1 MSFGH
6 WLSLAKM
13 LIFYGSLKHAQLKQ
27 DQKHPQVYSKTS
39 IAVFDSTINSYAKK
53 LQQNNIKALV
63 KGEEGQKC
71 HFFVL
76 RQALWYAEKAL
87 PLIS

>member
-1 MSFGH
+1 MSFGR

-53 LQQNNIKALV
+53 LQQNNIKALARGGG
-63 KGEEGQKC
+63 K
-71 HFFVL
+71 
-76 RQALWYAEKAL
+76 KAKNV
-87 PLIS
+87 ISLYSAKPCGMLKKHSH